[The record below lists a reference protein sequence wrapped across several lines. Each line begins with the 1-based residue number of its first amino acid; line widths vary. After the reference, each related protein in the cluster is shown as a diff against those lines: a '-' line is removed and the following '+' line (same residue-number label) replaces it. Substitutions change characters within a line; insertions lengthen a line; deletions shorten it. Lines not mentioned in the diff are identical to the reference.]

1 MERSGSGV
9 RTRSSDRRQ
18 STSGGARRGSRGPF
32 VTANSRAAQ
41 GAESC
46 VLARAQQAKYRI
58 HAAFRQVALDA
69 MLSPHLID
77 FRRVLQTAEATL
89 NSPVLTV
96 LLQVANQRV
105 SVAKIVDRQFCR
117 SVSHAGLKCHK
128 PGGKGIRKPL

>member
-1 MERSGSGV
+1 M
-9 RTRSSDRRQ
+9 
-18 STSGGARRGSRGPF
+18 
-32 VTANSRAAQ
+32 
-41 GAESC
+41 
-46 VLARAQQAKYRI
+46 LARAQQAKYTI

-69 MLSPHLID
+69 MLSQHLID
-77 FRRVLQTAEATL
+77 FPRVLQTAEATL